1 MSTPAHGAGQ
11 ESATGSPDPV
21 QPDPA
26 DPADLITRGLRYAI
40 LGGLVTVLAAAAL
53 LHTDL
58 QGAVDV
64 FARARPGWI
73 AGALALTT
81 LGLVFLAARW
91 RALMPCDTHVA
102 LLPLTAILVSGTLM
116 HYAVPGPVG
125 ELVAAGMAAKRWNVS
140 IEQAFAA
147 GVHARFVGLALAG
160 LVAVLLFFT
169 TDMPIPE
176 AYRDVLGIASGVIA
190 VGAIGLFALS
200 AQPALL
206 RRTGGWVLSLPVWPL
221 RVANPLKRR
230 LENLADALAAVGRL
244 GPRRYFEAA
253 LWALGGHACVA
264 GGIGMAAI
272 GLGASPSPAG
282 LVFTYAMTTAGAVA
296 LFGIPGAQVG
306 WDAMFSALL
315 VATTGMSLQSAL
327 GVLVVVRTQQVFV
340 VLVGAIT
347 LVASQRSPSRTPR
360 VPDAVGREPGPDPAT
375 DTERS

>member
-1 MSTPAHGAGQ
+1 MSTR
-11 ESATGSPDPV
+11 

-26 DPADLITRGLRYAI
+26 QADSLDASALVARGLRYAI

-53 LHTDL
+53 MHTDL
-58 QGAVDV
+58 QGAADV
-64 FARARPGWI
+64 YARARPGWI
-73 AGALALTT
+73 VGALALTT

-91 RALMPCDTHVA
+91 RALMPCDTPVA

-160 LVAVLLFFT
+160 LVAVLLFLT

-190 VGAIGLFALS
+190 VGAVGLFALS

-206 RRTGGWVLSLPVWPL
+206 RRTGGWVLSWPVWPQ
-221 RVANPLKRR
+221 RVASPLRHR
-230 LENLADALAAVGRL
+230 LGNLADALAAVGRL

-264 GGIGMAAI
+264 GGIGLAAI
-272 GLGASPSPAG
+272 GLGANPSPAG

-347 LVASQRSPSRTPR
+347 LVVSQRAPARPPAA
-360 VPDAVGREPGPDPAT
+360 PDAANPGPESDRTADPGP
-375 DTERS
+375 S